1 MKESELRSR
10 VEVLGK
16 KSSAVERSKVA
27 TAAEH
32 RAELAEVN
40 KKLQEWMLKAQ
51 RGTQTHLASHSDVI
65 GDSEA
70 FSKPQIMEVLRK
82 LAGNLDEA
90 VATAKKLQDE
100 NTTLHLKS
108 VGIQN
113 H

>member
-1 MKESELRSR
+1 MVESKMKESELRSR

-65 GDSEA
+65 GDSEG
-70 FSKPQIMEVLRK
+70 K
-82 LAGNLDEA
+82 LGAASVPLDVKGLMRLCFERF
-90 VATAKKLQDE
+90 
-100 NTTLHLKS
+100 
-108 VGIQN
+108 
-113 H
+113 